1 MEPQERDERI
11 CNQCGARVA
20 PDRRYCVHCYAPVGG
35 VATRAHVELA
45 GQIDSTHRIDPTVVF
60 SPEQH
65 EILARRSRSRKRMM
79 LAGASVL
86 MIVVAL
92 SITLNLVAVHR
103 QRVARAMAREEAARR
118 DLRSLVDALERF
130 KGDVARYPTN
140 EEGLKGLSRRPAA
153 FPPDN
158 AEHANYW
165 FGPYIDNIPEVDPWG
180 NDYVYATAD
189 GGRSFELFSY
199 GPGGETSSDSRF
211 HVVSYNSNTNNR

>member
-1 MEPQERDERI
+1 
-11 CNQCGARVA
+11 
-20 PDRRYCVHCYAPVGG
+20 
-35 VATRAHVELA
+35 
-45 GQIDSTHRIDPTVVF
+45 
-60 SPEQH
+60 
-65 EILARRSRSRKRMM
+65 
-79 LAGASVL
+79 